1 MKKIYILAIS
11 ILLLSCGVRETQ
23 NLVSTGNYDAA
34 IDKAI
39 DNLSTR
45 KDAKGKQ
52 DYIYL
57 LEESFAKAKDRDE
70 NNIKLWVKENSPA
83 SFEKIYTTYLQ
94 LHSRQ
99 ERIKPLLPLKLI
111 NENRNA
117 IFPFQDYSEQLIS
130 SKNALS
136 KYLYDNALKLL
147 SSKNKLDFRQAYD
160 DLKYLD
166 NLQPNYKN
174 VRQLIDEAQFKGTD
188 FVHVYTANETQ
199 MMIPQNLNK
208 DLLDFSTFGLNDKW
222 TEYHNNKRKEIQYD
236 FALVVKFREIKI
248 SPEQVK
254 EKQFEKE
261 KQIKDGTQV
270 LLNAQ
275 GQIVKDSLGKP
286 IMVDKFKTVRV
297 SIYEFTQFKSSQV
310 TAKVEY
316 LDLKTKQL
324 IDAYPISSEFIFE
337 HRYAT
342 FNGDKQACDTD
353 YLPYFDKRV
362 VPFPTNE
369 QMVYDTG
376 EDLKAKLKSIIT
388 NNRFRRN

>member
-1 MKKIYILAIS
+1 MKKIYLFIFATLF
-11 ILLLSCGVRETQ
+11 LSCGVRETQ
-23 NLVSTGNYDAA
+23 NLLSSGDYDAA
-34 IDKAI
+34 ITKAI

-70 NNIKLWVKENSPA
+70 NTIKLWAKENSPA
-83 SFEKIYTTYLQ
+83 NFEKIYNTYLQ
-94 LHSRQ
+94 LHNRQ
-99 ERIKPLLPLKLI
+99 EKIKPLLPLKLI

-117 IFPFQDYSEQLIS
+117 IFPFQDYAEEIVS
-130 SKNALS
+130 SKNLLS

-147 SSKNKLDFRQAYD
+147 NSKNKLDYRQAFN

-174 VRQLIDEAQFKGTD
+174 VRQLMDEAQFKGTD
-188 FVHVYTANETQ
+188 FVYVYTLNETQ

-254 EKQFEKE
+254 EKQFIKE
-261 KQIKDGTQV
+261 KQIKDGTQT
-270 LLNAQ
+270 LLNAN
-275 GQIVKDSLGKP
+275 GQVVKDSLGKP
-286 IMVDKFKTVRV
+286 IQIDKFKTVTV
-297 SIYEFTQFKSSQV
+297 SIYEFNQYKQCQV

-324 IDAYPISSEFIFE
+324 IDAYPISSEFVFE

-342 FNGDKQACDTD
+342 FNGDKQACEAD
-353 YLPYFDKRV
+353 YLPYFDKRA

-388 NNRFRRN
+388 NNRFRR